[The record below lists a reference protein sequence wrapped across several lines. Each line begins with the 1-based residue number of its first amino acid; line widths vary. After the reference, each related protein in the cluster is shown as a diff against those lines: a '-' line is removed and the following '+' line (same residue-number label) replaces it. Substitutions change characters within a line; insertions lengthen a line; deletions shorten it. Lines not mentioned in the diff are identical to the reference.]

1 MAVAAT
7 SGGWGLGRAMHYA
20 PAAGGGP
27 GERGKP
33 GEPAQPRAASGAA
46 SGAASVSARAPDEWP
61 DCRSPE
67 RFLLWLVGRVRVSV
81 AWGVLLGVVSLLAQA
96 LVPAAIGRA
105 IDTGI
110 VGRDQ
115 RDLLHWGGAVL
126 LLGLVVNIA
135 AILRDRCSL
144 MGQLGATYLT
154 TELITRQSSRLGAT
168 LAKRVSAGEVV
179 SVGVGDIAALGR
191 LLEVTSRGSGAA
203 VSAVAVAVIMLST
216 APELGAVVLVG
227 VPLMAWAVA
236 RLIRPLHRRQERLRA
251 QQGELTEL
259 AVDIAGGLRVLR
271 GIGGERLFADRYR
284 ATSQRV
290 RGAGV
295 RLARVEALLDGAKV
309 LLPGILVAV
318 VVWLGAR
325 EVLDGRLSIGEL
337 VAFYGY
343 AVFLAPQLR
352 RLTEVADKVTRGRV
366 AAARVIRLLT
376 LEPEVS
382 DGGAAAAPTAGALHE
397 PDVGLLVQPGR
408 WTAVVCADP
417 AEAAELAD
425 RLGRY
430 TDSAAELGGVRLD
443 ELPLAQVRERVLV
456 VRNDA
461 RLFSGSLRRELDPA
475 DRALAFADDRLWSA
489 ALAAAS
495 AQDIVDALPG
505 GLDGQVAESGR
516 EFSGGQQQRLR
527 LVRALMVDP
536 EVLVLIEPT
545 SAVDAHT
552 EARIARGLRA
562 ARVGRTTL
570 TFATSPILLSQA
582 DHVVLVVG
590 GKVAA
595 EGTHRELLAD
605 PQYRTVVT
613 RGGDPA

>member
-1 MAVAAT
+1 MAAAT
-7 SGGWGLGRAMHYA
+7 GDGGWGLGRAMRYVPA
-20 PAAGGGP
+20 GGAGPGADAAG
-27 GERGKP
+27 E
-33 GEPAQPRAASGAA
+33 Q
-46 SGAASVSARAPDEWP
+46 P
-61 DCRSPE
+61 DCRSPQ
-67 RFLLWLVGRVRVSV
+67 RFLRWLAGRLRVSV
-81 AWGVLLGVVSLLAQA
+81 AWGVLLGVVGLLAEA

-105 IDTGI
+105 IDSGM
-110 VGRDQ
+110 VGRDEHA
-115 RDLLHWGGAVL
+115 LLRWGGAVL
-126 LLGLVVNIA
+126 LLGLVVNTA

-154 TELITRQSSRLGAT
+154 AELITRQSGRLGAT
-168 LAKRVSAGEVV
+168 LPKRVSAGEVV
-179 SVGVGDIAALGR
+179 SVGSGDIAALGR
-191 LLEVTSRGSGAA
+191 LMEVAARASGAA

-236 RLIRPLHRRQERLRA
+236 WLICPLHRRQEQLRA
-251 QQGELTEL
+251 GQGELTEL

-271 GIGGERLFADRYR
+271 GIGGERIFADRYR

-290 RGAGV
+290 RGSGV

-309 LLPGILVAV
+309 LLPGTLVAV

-325 EVLDGRLSIGEL
+325 EVLDGRLSIGQL

-352 RLTEVADKVTRGRV
+352 RLTEAADKLTRGRV

-376 LEPEVS
+376 LEPELA
-382 DGGAAAAPTAGALHE
+382 DAGRAVMPACGVLHD
-397 PDVGLLVQPGR
+397 PGTGLRVQPGR

-417 AEAAELAD
+417 DEVAGLAD

-430 TDSAAELGGVRLD
+430 TDSAAEYGGVPLT
-443 ELPLAQVRERVLV
+443 ELPLAEVRERILV
-456 VRNDA
+456 APGDA
-461 RLFSGSLRRELDPA
+461 RLFSGPLRRELDPA
-475 DRALAFADDRLWSA
+475 DRAVAEERLLLD

-495 AQDIVDALPG
+495 ARDIVAALPG
-505 GLDGQVAESGR
+505 GLDGRIAESGR

-527 LVRALMVDP
+527 LARALLVDP
-536 EVLVLIEPT
+536 GVLVLIEPT

-552 EARIARGLRA
+552 EARITQQLGA
-562 ARVGRTTL
+562 ARAGRTTV
-570 TFATSPILLSQA
+570 TFATSPILLSHA
-582 DHVVLVVG
+582 DQVVLVVG
-590 GKVAA
+590 GKVVA

-605 PQYRTVVT
+605 PEYRSVVT